1 MSGTYTHVHLHSAPV
16 HTKRKE
22 DYDAL
27 FPMSSMFA
35 GLGLTDQN
43 ESKNRTTP
51 KDSMGGL
58 MSKVNP
64 VS

>member
-1 MSGTYTHVHLHSAPV
+1 MCTCIVPLYTQ
-16 HTKRKE
+16 KE
-22 DYDAL
+22 KKNMML
-27 FPMSSMFA
+27 FFPMSNVFA

-43 ESKNRTTP
+43 ESKNQTTP